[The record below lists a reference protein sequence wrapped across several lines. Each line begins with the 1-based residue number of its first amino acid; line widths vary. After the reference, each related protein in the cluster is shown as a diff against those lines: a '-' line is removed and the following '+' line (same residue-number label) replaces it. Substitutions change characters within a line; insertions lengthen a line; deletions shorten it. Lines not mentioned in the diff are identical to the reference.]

1 MQNSVDKLV
10 DISNRLEQIE
20 NSAEWISREILHSDT
35 AISQTGSLICVLADD
50 IRKKVCALVKEL
62 EETISLTLN

>member
-20 NSAEWISREILHSDT
+20 NSSEWISREMVHSDT
-35 AISQTGSLICVLADD
+35 AISQTGFLICVLADD

-62 EETISLTLN
+62 EETVSLSLN

>member
-20 NSAEWISREILHSDT
+20 NSSEWISREMVHSYT
-35 AISQTGSLICVLADD
+35 AISQTGFLICVLADD

>member
-20 NSAEWISREILHSDT
+20 NSAEWISREMVHSDT
-35 AISQTGSLICVLADD
+35 AISQTGSLICFLADN

>member
-20 NSAEWISREILHSDT
+20 NSSEWISREMVHGDT

-62 EETISLTLN
+62 EETISLSLN

>member
-20 NSAEWISREILHSDT
+20 NSAEWISREMVHSDA

-50 IRKKVCALVKEL
+50 IREKVCALVKEL
-62 EETISLTLN
+62 EETISLSLN

>member
-20 NSAEWISREILHSDT
+20 NSAEWISREMVHSDT
-35 AISQTGSLICVLADD
+35 AISQTGSLICVLQM
-50 IRKKVCALVKEL
+50 ILGKKFARLSK
-62 EETISLTLN
+62 N

>member
-20 NSAEWISREILHSDT
+20 NSAEWISREMVHSDT
-35 AISQTGSLICVLADD
+35 AISQTGSLIYVLADD

>member
-1 MQNSVDKLV
+1 MV
-10 DISNRLEQIE
+10 
-20 NSAEWISREILHSDT
+20 HSDT

-62 EETISLTLN
+62 EETISLSLN

>member
-20 NSAEWISREILHSDT
+20 NSAEWISREMVRSDT
-35 AISQTGSLICVLADD
+35 AIS
-50 IRKKVCALVKEL
+50 
-62 EETISLTLN
+62 

>member
-20 NSAEWISREILHSDT
+20 NSAEWISREMLHSDT
-35 AISQTGSLICVLADD
+35 AISQTGSLICVIADD
-50 IRKKVCALVKEL
+50 IMKKFCALVK
-62 EETISLTLN
+62 